1 MKEKTIN
8 QLDRIM
14 EGKLDD
20 IINALL
26 ENEAKEKLLNEHV

>member
-1 MKEKTIN
+1 
-8 QLDRIM
+8 M

-26 ENEAKEKLLNEHV
+26 ENDDKEKLLNEHV